1 MTLDIRRLNRALQ
14 ADAVV
19 PAGLYKQAV
28 MAGIAVVAVLLA
40 AAPAAA
46 KEAPIAPTAQEAAH
60 FKAFDAAIAQVK
72 AYDLATGE
80 AERIRDCMKAIAAQ
94 DLTKALDI
102 RSGIKDPVGL
112 KIVNWY
118 RLRGGYGQIGEYK
131 AWLAEN
137 PAWPDAG
144 ILNQRYE
151 ELLFSEG
158 GATSRVKDEFK
169 DHPPK
174 YGIGY
179 AALATAELAAGENE
193 QAKAHAVQAWRDM
206 TVPPNLE
213 APFLERFGKLLTNA
227 DHKWRLDRLLMEDI
241 RWASERGERVAA
253 IRRQIARMP
262 AGQQKI
268 AEARLA
274 VFQHE
279 DGAKAEIDKV
289 RNDAPNDTGLLYHLI
304 QALRRLH
311 KTGDAAKLILTAP
324 TDPKLTPALDAWFEE
339 RRVLAYAELNSGN
352 SKLAYDLVKAPGP
365 LSVNPA
371 KEQGFM
377 AGLIALRYLNDP
389 KLARSHFEAAAKAAD
404 GPLSRAKAGYWL
416 GRIAELAGEATQARE
431 YYQKAAREMDTFYG
445 QLARLKLEPAN
456 RRLEIKYP
464 APPSADQVARF
475 NGLDA
480 VKAVVVAKKAG
491 LDTAIPK
498 LLVSGLR
505 SYFDNETDVA
515 MTLHLAS
522 SIGDTQ
528 LALKGAKAAIAR
540 GMNALVYSYPVHTFP
555 KFEPLNVSPEPAFL
569 LGVTRQETEF
579 NKDTVS
585 GAGAKGLMQVM
596 KVTAEQVCHDY
607 KFKCE
612 LDRLLP
618 DTSYNAMLASA
629 YIGDRIRE
637 FRGSYILGLSGFN
650 AGPGRSH
657 EWIRAFGDPRDAST
671 DPLDWIE
678 RIPFLE
684 TREYVAKVLSNI
696 QVYRARLGDED
707 NALQLDLDLDRGRA
721 AGHKAVKP
729 VPVPVTGAVP
739 PNG

>member
-1 MTLDIRRLNRALQ
+1 MTLDIRRLNRAPQ
-14 ADAVV
+14 ADAAF
-19 PAGLYKQAV
+19 PGGLFKNAFGFRIGL
-28 MAGIAVVAVLLA
+28 AAVVLAVL
-40 AAPAAA
+40 PAAA
-46 KEAPIAPTAQEAAH
+46 KEPVIAPTAREAEH
-60 FKAFDAAIAQVK
+60 FKVFDAAIAE
-72 AYDLATGE
+72 ARGYDLSSSEG
-80 AERIRDCMKAIAAQ
+80 ERIRDCMKAIAAQ
-94 DLTKALDI
+94 DMTKALDL
-102 RSGIKDPVGL
+102 RSGIKDPIGL

-118 RLRGGYGQIGEYK
+118 RLRAGYGQIGEYK
-131 AWLAEN
+131 TWLAEN

-151 ELLFSEG
+151 ELLFTEG
-158 GATSRVKDEFK
+158 AGNRIKNEFK

-174 YGIGY
+174 NGIGF
-179 AALATAELAAGENE
+179 AALAIAELAAGETE
-193 QAKAHAVQAWRDM
+193 QAKAHAVLVWRDM

-213 APFLERFGKLLTNA
+213 APFIERFGKLLSQA

-262 AGQQKI
+262 ADQQKI

-279 DGAKAEIDKV
+279 EGAKAEIDKV
-289 RNDAPNDTGLLYHLI
+289 RHDAPNDTGLLYHRI

-311 KTGDAAKLILTAP
+311 KNDDAANLMLSAP
-324 TDPKLTPALDAWFEE
+324 TDPKLTPGLDAWFEE
-339 RRVLAYAELNSGN
+339 RRTLAYAALNSGN

-377 AGLIALRYLNDP
+377 AGLIALRYLKDS
-389 KLARSHFEAAAKAAD
+389 KLARPHFEAAAKAAD

-416 GRIAELAGEATQARE
+416 GRIAEAAGEAVPARE
-431 YYQKAAREMDTFYG
+431 SYQKAAREIDTFYG
-445 QLARLKLEPAN
+445 QLARLKLEPGN

-464 APPSADQVARF
+464 APPTSDQIARF

-491 LDTAIPK
+491 LEAVIPK

-505 SYFDNETDVA
+505 AYFDNETDVA
-515 MTLHLAS
+515 MTLHLAQS
-522 SIGDTQ
+522 NGDTQ

-540 GMNALVYSYPVHTFP
+540 GMNMLVYGYPVHTFP

-618 DTSYNAMLASA
+618 DTAYNAKLASA
-629 YIGDRIRE
+629 YISDRIRE

-657 EWIRAFGDPRDAST
+657 EWIGAFGDPRDASS

-696 QVYRARLGDED
+696 QIYRARLGEED

-721 AGHKAVKP
+721 GGHKSVKP
-729 VPVPVTGAVP
+729 LPAANAAP